1 MRIEIPENKRFV
13 HESTMDIR
21 WGDMDAFQHV
31 NNTLY
36 FRYMEQ
42 SRIDWIVSL
51 GFTNM
56 VDKEALL
63 MVNGFCN
70 FYAQLSF
77 PGTLIVQTFIGNIGK
92 SSIDLYNTIALANA
106 PEAICAAGG
115 ATMVWVD
122 LATNKSRP
130 WPEHILKIL
139 Q

>member
-77 PGTLIVQTFIGNIGK
+77 PGTLLVQTFIGNIGK

-106 PEAICAAGG
+106 PETICAAGG

-122 LATNKSRP
+122 LGTNKSRP